1 MKHLALAATLV
12 LFSAPAFAQVDG
24 DPPGQLK
31 VGFGRTDIT
40 PPVGT
45 IVTGAELDR
54 SVGSDDPLFAA
65 ALVAQSG
72 DRTVA
77 IVGIDLVK
85 IRRDLAD
92 AAIAEASRRTG
103 IDRQAVMIC
112 PSHNHSSPFVPMGGP
127 NNADYL
133 ATLPK
138 LIADSIEQAHRAL
151 QSARMLLGRSLVYE
165 GHHNRRVVSKTD
177 GLALN
182 TWLDKLGDLEQT
194 PQVLGTEGPIDPELW
209 VARFDA
215 LDGRVL
221 GTLVN
226 FTCHPAMHDRIRLK
240 TLSGDY
246 PAVIAEHM
254 ADAYGKEVVTV
265 FTQGAAGNI
274 NPNSQFVS
282 DWREKAAVFAAAAVH
297 AARTAAPIEGPIA
310 VGYARRDVVVP
321 CSDPASQR
329 EGAVARLG
337 WREDSFNKA
346 KSQAAEGP
354 KTREVP
360 VGAARI
366 GPLAIATNAGELFV
380 EWGIE
385 IKRRSP
391 FPHTVVSELTND
403 WIGYEPTGQAF
414 EHESYESLAGVNF
427 ISLEGIEML
436 VDTAVE
442 LLDELWKEG
451 ARSPA
456 SLEGKTSTSITST
469 SLVHV
474 DAPSGRQH
482 PLVCGAGGDF
492 PEGRELAFENS
503 RSGDFIHAV
512 FPAGVTPP
520 ETLDGPLVLHGHY
533 QGIQN
538 WTRYTLKKPKE
549 DYRYFVVSSW
559 ERKK

>member
-1 MKHLALAATLV
+1 MKRQLALAISLI
-12 LFSAPAFAQVDG
+12 LLSAPALAEVELC
-24 DPPGQLK
+24 PPGQLR
-31 VGFGRTDIT
+31 VGLGRADIT
-40 PPVGT
+40 PPVGA
-45 IVTGAELDR
+45 IMTGPRLDR
-54 SVGSDDPLFAA
+54 SVGTDDPLVAT
-65 ALVAQSG
+65 ALVVQSG
-72 DRTVA
+72 ERTIA

-103 IDRQAVMIC
+103 IDRDAVMIC
-112 PSHNHSSPFVPMGGP
+112 PSHNHSSPFIPMGGP
-127 NNADYL
+127 NNAEYL

-151 QSARMLLGRSLVYE
+151 QPARMLLGRSLVFE
-165 GHHNRRVVSKTD
+165 GHHNRRVVSKAD
-177 GLALN
+177 GMVLN
-182 TWLDKLGDLEQT
+182 TWLTKLGDLEQT

-215 LDGRVL
+215 LDGQVL

-226 FTCHPAMHDRIRLK
+226 FTCHPSLHDRIRLK
-240 TLSGDY
+240 TLSADY

-254 ADAYGKEVVTV
+254 ADAYGEEVVTV

-274 NPNSQFVS
+274 NPSSQFVAN
-282 DWREKAAVFAAAAVH
+282 WREKAAVFAAAAVH
-297 AARTAAPIEGPIA
+297 AARNAKPIEGPIA

-321 CSDPASQR
+321 CCDPTNQR
-329 EGAVARLG
+329 VGAVARLG

-346 KSQAAEGP
+346 KSQAAKGP

-360 VGAARI
+360 VNAARI
-366 GPLAIATNAGELFV
+366 GPLGIATNAGELFV

-391 FPHTVVSELTND
+391 FPHTIVSELTND
-403 WIGYEPTGQAF
+403 WIGYEPTAQAF
-414 EHESYESLAGVNF
+414 EHEGYESLAGVNF
-427 ISLEGIEML
+427 VSLEGIQIL

-442 LLDELWKEG
+442 LLDELWKEDG
-451 ARSPA
+451 RSPA
-456 SLEGKTSTSITST
+456 SHSTTSK

-474 DAPSGRQH
+474 DASSGRQH

-492 PEGRELAFENS
+492 PDGRELAFENS
-503 RSGDFIHAV
+503 ESGDFVHAV

-520 ETLDGPLVLHGHY
+520 EKLDGPLVLHGHY

-538 WTRYTLKKPKE
+538 WTRYTHKRPKE

-559 ERKK
+559 DRKR